1 MTSPGHPK
9 DVSNSGG
16 ARNPSDMV
24 RSAILDELVDRWLSK
39 VAVLVAIYVTFR
51 GHNAPGGGF
60 AGGLIVG
67 GVFVLQYLTGREPHI
82 RFRTIL
88 HPTRLLGFGL
98 LLALGTTVAPLFLG
112 ATPLESHIWKLDVPL
127 IGEVKV
133 VSSMFFD
140 LGVFFVV
147 VAVVLMI
154 LLSLGTRQSTVFGD
168 EDIA

>member
-16 ARNPSDMV
+16 ARNPSYIV

-98 LLALGTTVAPLFLG
+98 LLALGTTVAPLLLG

>member
-1 MTSPGHPK
+1 VTTSDHPENI
-9 DVSNSGG
+9 SNSGG
-16 ARNPSDMV
+16 TRSPSGIV
-24 RSAILDELVDRWLSK
+24 KSAILDELVDRWLSK

-67 GVFVLQYLTGREPHI
+67 GVFVLQYLTGREPHV
-82 RFRTIL
+82 RFRAIL
-88 HPTRLLGFGL
+88 RPTRLLGLGL
-98 LLALGTTVAPLFLG
+98 LLALGTTAAPLFVD
-112 ATPLESHIWKLDVPL
+112 ATPLESHIWKLEVPL

-168 EDIA
+168 EDAA

>member
-16 ARNPSDMV
+16 ARNPSDIV

-67 GVFVLQYLTGREPHI
+67 GVFVLQYLTGREPHV

-88 HPTRLLGFGL
+88 HPTRLL
-98 LLALGTTVAPLFLG
+98 ALGTTVTPLFVG

-168 EDIA
+168 EDIT

>member
-16 ARNPSDMV
+16 ARNPSYIV

-98 LLALGTTVAPLFLG
+98 LLALGTTVAPLSLG

>member
-1 MTSPGHPK
+1 MTSPGPPT

-16 ARNPSDMV
+16 ARNPSDIV

-67 GVFVLQYLTGREPHI
+67 GVVVLQYLTGREPHV

-98 LLALGTTVAPLFLG
+98 LLALSTTVTPLFVG

-154 LLSLGTRQSTVFGD
+154 LLSLGTKQSTVFGD
-168 EDIA
+168 EDIT